1 MEKKKVL
8 KKEKSIQDQV
18 LSEVKNNLIVLAVI
32 YLVVGLVM
40 VIAPAS
46 VSNIVCYIVALL
58 LIALGVSGAVTY
70 MRSVVRTPFINL
82 TLFMSIL
89 FIIFG
94 VYIYASPEV
103 FASFVPLV
111 IGIFL
116 LLDSANKV
124 QLAFNLKEYNY
135 EDWWHTLVI
144 AIIIFGF
151 GVFLVANPFT
161 MVTLFIRIMGIMLIV
176 DGCSNLLTLYNY
188 YKM

>member
-8 KKEKSIQDQV
+8 KKEKNIQDQV
-18 LSEVKNNLIVLAVI
+18 LSEVKNNLIVLALI

-89 FIIFG
+89 FI
-94 VYIYASPEV
+94 
-103 FASFVPLV
+103 L
-111 IGIFL
+111 
-116 LLDSANKV
+116 
-124 QLAFNLKEYNY
+124 
-135 EDWWHTLVI
+135 
-144 AIIIFGF
+144 
-151 GVFLVANPFT
+151 
-161 MVTLFIRIMGIMLIV
+161 
-176 DGCSNLLTLYNY
+176 
-188 YKM
+188 